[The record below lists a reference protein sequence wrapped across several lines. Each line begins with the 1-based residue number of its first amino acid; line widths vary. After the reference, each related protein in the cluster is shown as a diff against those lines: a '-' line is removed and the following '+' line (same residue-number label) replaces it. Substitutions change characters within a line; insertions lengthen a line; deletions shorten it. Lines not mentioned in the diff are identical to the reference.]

1 MANNPTRRKTGR
13 QYRPVLWIA
22 CEGIAEKEY
31 FSRRGVMPEEYSVK
45 AYYKQGRSDPRQT
58 VGLLLE
64 KSARKR
70 PGDLLWA
77 VFDREDRQARPDA
90 VIQQAADTAKAN
102 GARVAVSNPCFELWL
117 LLHFE
122 QASPNTA
129 EAAVKR
135 LQRHWPGY
143 DKHVAGRPL
152 TPRQVAE
159 ACRRARQMDASAGD
173 QPWPKDR
180 PGSTVYRM
188 F

>member
-22 CEGIAEKEY
+22 CEGLAEKEY

-45 AYYKQGRSDPRQT
+45 AYYRQGRSDPRQT

-90 VIQQAADTAKAN
+90 VIQQAADTAEAN
-102 GARVAVSNPCFELWL
+102 GARPPSATL
-117 LLHFE
+117 
-122 QASPNTA
+122 ASSCGFCCISSRQTHTWRMRRRRGCSGIGQDMTSMSQ
-129 EAAVKR
+129 E
-135 LQRHWPGY
+135 
-143 DKHVAGRPL
+143 GR
-152 TPRQVAE
+152 
-159 ACRRARQMDASAGD
+159 
-173 QPWPKDR
+173 
-180 PGSTVYRM
+180 
-188 F
+188 